1 MAFDFSEFPVLITDR
16 IILRE
21 LRKEDAADLLVFRGD
36 AEEQRFNSEP
46 LQTLE
51 QSVALIEEVR
61 GDYAAQRGL
70 PWAVTLKS
78 SGRVVGLFGYHHWDH
93 HHRRTDIGYDLA
105 RELWGQGLAT
115 EALTAVIRFGFSAMG
130 LNRIEAQTIADN
142 ERSTRLLGVSASPG
156 RERGVATGTTTAPST
171 TERFTVS
178 SATAERSASIIGPS
192 VQPVGPVGSPHVDR
206 PSGGRGE
213 RQTSQPARSTT
224 VPAGTA
230 SSNHA
235 AAAVACAAAVSVNPT
250 DRRLGG

>member
-1 MAFDFSEFPVLITDR
+1 MAFDFSAFPVLITDR

-61 GDYAAQRGL
+61 GDYAAQTGL
-70 PWAVTLKS
+70 PWALTLKS

-93 HHRRTDIGYDLA
+93 YHRRADIGYDLA

-115 EALTAVIRFGFSAMG
+115 EALTAAIRFGFSEMQ

-142 ERSTRLLGVSASPG
+142 EPSTRLLGRLGFALEGTRRSYLERRRHLPRRSNIRSPP
-156 RERGVATGTTTAPST
+156 RPLI
-171 TERFTVS
+171 
-178 SATAERSASIIGPS
+178 TAERSASITGPFGPT
-192 VQPVGPVGSPHVDR
+192 VQPAGPVGSPQGDR
-206 PSGGRGE
+206 SFGRP
-213 RQTSQPARSTT
+213 R
-224 VPAGTA
+224 
-230 SSNHA
+230 
-235 AAAVACAAAVSVNPT
+235 
-250 DRRLGG
+250 